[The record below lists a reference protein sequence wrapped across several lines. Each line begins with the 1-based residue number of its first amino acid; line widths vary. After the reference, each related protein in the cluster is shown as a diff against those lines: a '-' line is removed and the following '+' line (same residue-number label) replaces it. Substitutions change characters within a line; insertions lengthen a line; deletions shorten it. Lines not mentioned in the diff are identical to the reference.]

1 MSTPGSRGLSLEPA
15 GPRQWVSVQRQL
27 KPAVKNL
34 VRQRNSQ
41 GDGFLQTLDGDL
53 ILSFQ
58 NESEGENAATELQA
72 VERIEVRGYAVKTLQ
87 DEAILSCL
95 RLRICNLSECY
106 ISDITPFY
114 GSVNLLKLDLSDNQ
128 VGSSASDFVVSH
140 ASVYAGG

>member
-1 MSTPGSRGLSLEPA
+1 M
-15 GPRQWVSVQRQL
+15 
-27 KPAVKNL
+27 PAVKNL
-34 VRQRNSQ
+34 GGGLGRRRDSK

-58 NESEGENAATELQA
+58 SEREGDNAATELEE

-87 DEAILSCL
+87 EEAILSCI
-95 RLRICNLSECY
+95 RLRICNLNECY

-128 VGSSASDFVVSH
+128 VSHSASK
-140 ASVYAGG
+140 